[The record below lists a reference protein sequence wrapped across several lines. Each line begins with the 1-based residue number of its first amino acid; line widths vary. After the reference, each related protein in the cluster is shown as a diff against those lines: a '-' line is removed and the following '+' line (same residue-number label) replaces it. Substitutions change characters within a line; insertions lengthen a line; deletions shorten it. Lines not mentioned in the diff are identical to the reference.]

1 MKNVKL
7 GELSNYQ
14 AQALDL
20 ASTAMDDAYNP
31 YSNFHVG
38 ACLYNPKGKFFP
50 AANFENASYGMT
62 ICAERSAVVSANA
75 SGFRV
80 FAGIAIIGR
89 GEDFDTEDVTAPCGA
104 CRQVLYEV
112 SDLSGGDL
120 ELIMSDTKMDK
131 IIVASIKELLP
142 LAFGPANLGIDLEK
156 YRSSG

>member
-1 MKNVKL
+1 MQNVKL
-7 GELSNYQ
+7 NELSSLQ

-20 ASTAMDDAYNP
+20 ASTVMDDAYSP
-31 YSNFHVG
+31 YSHFCVG
-38 ACLYNPKGKFFP
+38 ACLYTPGRKFFP
-50 AANFENASYGMT
+50 GANFENASYGMT
-62 ICAERSAVVSANA
+62 ICAERSAVVSANV

-80 FAGIAIIGR
+80 FAGIAIIGK

-120 ELIMSDTKMDK
+120 ELVMSDTKMDK
-131 IIVASIKELLP
+131 IVVASIKEILP

-156 YRSSG
+156 YRHAL